1 MSMKL
6 ITLQCVLVMSIMLM
20 HDARAQHESPFD
32 IINQIPEALSPLN
45 LSQVMPTGWLKTQL
59 EENLRGFTG
68 HLDSLVPELIIEDD
82 IYGTDRLTRQVKSK
96 DLGALSDAGEW
107 QVQFLWWNS
116 ETQGNWWDGYIR
128 SAILTNDT
136 GHLKKIKA
144 HIQSILATQD
154 TDGYLGIYDTDLR
167 YNFETENGELW
178 AKTTLLRSLLA
189 WYAYTGDSVVW
200 IAVKRAV
207 DNVMVNY
214 PPGLSHPF
222 HIHKPDA
229 GGLTHGLVFT
239 DVLETMYRLTG
250 HQAYLDYCLFLY
262 RDFSQQE
269 LNEDGQYD
277 KLVKPGVPLLGHGVH
292 TYEQLRPLAVSYYA
306 SGNVQLKTAMDIF
319 LQKIEIT
326 TNPSGA
332 PTGDEFIGGRNADAT
347 HSGYEYCAVHEL
359 MDSYISLLIKTGDVS
374 YGDKVER
381 LFFNAAQGARHPSA
395 SAICYLKTDNS
406 YYLTGGKNGDTSD
419 KNQTRYRYSP
429 VHKEAAV
436 CCVPNAGRIGPYY
449 IQHMWMQEDN
459 ALVAELLGPCEV
471 STIMGGHRILLK
483 EITEYP
489 YAHKIRFEVST
500 GEPMKFQLKIR
511 KPSWANDVKSSLP
524 YTLKDGYIVID
535 KTWGKTTVLSI
546 EFISQPVLQHTSQGE
561 IYFTYGPLVLAHPI
575 EAVETIT
582 RQYAVSTCKEMKYAP
597 VPKTIYQYISKPG
610 PQIKERRDKPMNFLT
625 SMFNPDSGIEETID
639 LVPMGQ
645 TILRQVTFQQYRKE

>member
-1 MSMKL
+1 MMKL
-6 ITLQCVLVMSIMLM
+6 IALQCVMVLSVLFVY
-20 HDARAQHESPFD
+20 DARAQHENPFEKTSR
-32 IINQIPEALSPLN
+32 IPEALSPLN

-59 EENLRGFTG
+59 EENLMGFTG
-68 HLDSLVPELIIEDD
+68 HLDSLVPELIIQDD

-96 DLGALSDAGEW
+96 DLGAVSEAGDW
-107 QVQFLWWNS
+107 QVQFLWWNC
-116 ETQGNWWDGYIR
+116 ETQSNWWDGYIR

-136 GHLKKIKA
+136 AHLKRIKA

-154 TDGYLGIYDTDLR
+154 ADGYLGIYDKDLR
-167 YNFETENGELW
+167 YKFDTENGELW
-178 AKTTLLRSLLA
+178 AKATQLRGLLA
-189 WYAYTGDSVVW
+189 WYTYTGDSVVW
-200 IAVKRAV
+200 HAVKRAV

-214 PPGLSHPF
+214 PPGQSHPF
-222 HIHKPDA
+222 HVNKPDA

-239 DVLETMYRLTG
+239 DVLESMYRLTG
-250 HQAYLDYCLFLY
+250 NQAYLDYCLFLY
-262 RDFSQQE
+262 SDFSQQA

-277 KLVKPGVPLLGHGVH
+277 KLVNPDVPLKGHGVH
-292 TYEQLRPLAVSYYA
+292 TYEQLRPLAASYYA
-306 SGNVQLKTAMDIF
+306 SGNAQLKTAMDSF
-319 LQKIEIT
+319 LQKIEST
-326 TNPSGA
+326 TNPSGGPA
-332 PTGDEFIGGRNADAT
+332 GDEFIGGRNADAT
-347 HSGYEYCAVHEL
+347 DTGYEYCSVHEL

-395 SAICYLKTDNS
+395 SAICYLKTDNA
-406 YYLTGGKNGDTSD
+406 YCLTGGKNGDTSD

-449 IQHMWMQEDN
+449 IQHMWMQEDS

-471 STIMGGHRILLK
+471 NAMWRGNNILIK

-489 YAHKIRFEVST
+489 YEHKIRFEVST
-500 GEPMKFQLKIR
+500 EQRMKFPLKIR
-511 KPSWANDVKSSLP
+511 KPAWAVDVKSSLP
-524 YTLKDGYIVID
+524 FTLKEGYIVID
-535 KTWGKTTVLSI
+535 RTWNKTTKLAI
-546 EFISQPVLQHTSQGE
+546 EFITEPVLRQAGKEE

-582 RQYAVSTCKEMKYAP
+582 RQYGVNTCKEMQYTP
-597 VPKTIYQYISKPG
+597 VSKTIYQYITKPE
-610 PQIKERRDKPMNFLT
+610 QNIKKSRDKPMTFFT
-625 SMFNPDSGIEETID
+625 SMFNPDSRIEESIE

-645 TILRQVTFQQYRKE
+645 TILRQVTFQHHIKE